1 MAGITKMIMIGHK
14 LGKEPLTGWRKV
26 ANEWVYRGLCWLI
39 VTNSMCSMK
48 KVFPDYD
55 YSEYLGKDYKTT

>member
-1 MAGITKMIMIGHK
+1 
-14 LGKEPLTGWRKV
+14 
-26 ANEWVYRGLCWLI
+26 
-39 VTNSMCSMK
+39 MCSMK